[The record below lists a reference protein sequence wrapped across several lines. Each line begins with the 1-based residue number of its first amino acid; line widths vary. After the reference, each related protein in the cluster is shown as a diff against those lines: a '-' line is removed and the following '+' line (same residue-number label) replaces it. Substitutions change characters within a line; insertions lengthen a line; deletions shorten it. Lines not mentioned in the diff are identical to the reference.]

1 MTRPILAIRRGCA
14 KLLFYRHKIIGGKMY
29 TGKHAYLRPLQ
40 PAFIMANSGEAV
52 SYAELE
58 ARSNRLAHL
67 FRNWGLKRLDHYA
80 IYMENNNRYLEAC
93 GAGERAGLYYT
104 CVNSYLTGSELAYI
118 VANSESRILITSVA
132 KLEVAREA
140 LKQCP
145 KVELCIVVDGAGEN
159 DRIVGLREA
168 TRGLPGT
175 PIEDEYIGT
184 AMLYS
189 SGTTGRP
196 KGILRPL
203 AEQPPTQQLPIFDFL
218 QKLWQ
223 YREGMIYLSPA
234 PLYHSAPQAAVN
246 LAIRM
251 GGTVIIMETF
261 DPDRY
266 LELVEKW
273 GVTHSQL
280 VPTMFSRMLKL
291 PQHVRTRHDLS
302 SLEIA
307 VHAAAP
313 CPAAVKDEMIKWWGP
328 IIHEYYGATEGL
340 GFTACNS
347 AEWLAHRGTVG
358 RVLLGDLHILDED
371 MKPCPVGTSGTVW
384 FKTAT
389 PFEYFNDPNKTRE
402 ARSPDGSMSTVGDVG
417 YVDADGFLHLTDR
430 KTFMIISGGVNI
442 YPQECENLL
451 ITHPKIADAA
461 VFGVPNPD
469 LGEEVKAVVQPMP
482 GIPPG
487 PDLAE
492 ELIFFCSQSL
502 SRQKVPRS
510 IDFEAELPRLPT
522 GKLYKRLLRDR
533 YWGDKTSR
541 IL

>member
-1 MTRPILAIRRGCA
+1 
-14 KLLFYRHKIIGGKMY
+14 MY
-29 TGKHAYLRPLQ
+29 TGKHARLRPLQ

-52 SYAELE
+52 TYAELD

-67 FRNWGLKRLDHYA
+67 FRARGLKRLDHYA
-80 IYMENNNRYLEAC
+80 IFMENNSRYLEAC
-93 GAGERAGLYYT
+93 GAGERSGLYYT
-104 CVNSYLTGSELAYI
+104 CVNSYLTASEVAYI
-118 VANSESRILITSVA
+118 VDNSESRILITSTA

-140 LKQCP
+140 LTQCP
-145 KVELCIVVDGAGEN
+145 KVELCIVVDGASESE
-159 DRIVGLREA
+159 RIVGLQQA
-168 TRGLPGT
+168 TAGLPST
-175 PIEDEYIGT
+175 PIADECIGT

-203 AEQPPTQQLPIFDFL
+203 QEHPPAEQMPLFNFL

-246 LAIRM
+246 LTLRI
-251 GGTVIIMETF
+251 GGTVIIMESF
-261 DPDRY
+261 DPERY

-273 GVTHSQL
+273 RITHSQL

-291 PQHVRTRHDLS
+291 PQETRKRYDLS
-302 SLEIA
+302 SLETA

-313 CPAAVKDEMIKWWGP
+313 CPAMVKADMIEWWGP

-358 RVLLGDLHILDED
+358 RVMFGDLHILDES
-371 MKPCPVGTSGTVW
+371 MQPCPVGTPGTVW
-384 FKTAT
+384 FKTAS
-389 PFEYFNDPNKTRE
+389 PFEYFNDPNKTSE
-402 ARSPDGSMSTVGDVG
+402 ARSADGSMSTVGDVG
-417 YVDADGFLHLTDR
+417 YVDSDGYLHLTDR
-430 KTFMIISGGVNI
+430 ATFMIISGGVNI

-451 ITHPKIADAA
+451 VTHPKIADAA
-461 VFGVPNPD
+461 VFGVPNAD

-482 GIPPG
+482 GVLPG
-487 PDLAE
+487 ADLAE
-492 ELIFFCSQSL
+492 ELIAFCNQSL
-502 SRQKVPRS
+502 SRQRVPRS

-541 IL
+541 IV

>member
-1 MTRPILAIRRGCA
+1 
-14 KLLFYRHKIIGGKMY
+14 MY
-29 TGKHAYLRPLQ
+29 TGTHARLRPLQ
-40 PAFIMANSGEAV
+40 PAFIMANSGETV

-67 FRNWGLKRLDHYA
+67 LRRLGLKRLDHYA
-80 IYMENNNRYLEAC
+80 IFMENNSRYLEAC
-93 GAGERAGLYYT
+93 GAGERSGLYFT
-104 CVNSYLTGSELAYI
+104 CVNSYLTPSELAYI
-118 VANSESRILITSVA
+118 LDNSQSRVLITSVA
-132 KLEVAREA
+132 KLATAREA
-140 LKQCP
+140 LKACP
-145 KVELCIVVDGAGEN
+145 NVELCIVADGETESE
-159 DRIVGLREA
+159 RIVGLRDA
-168 TRGLPGT
+168 THGLPKT
-175 PIEDEYIGT
+175 PIPDECIGT

-203 AEQPPTQQLPIFDFL
+203 PEQPPTQQLGIFDFL
-218 QKLWQ
+218 QKLWH

-246 LAIRM
+246 LTIRV
-251 GGTVIIMETF
+251 GGTAIIMEQF
-261 DPDRY
+261 DPARY
-266 LELVEKW
+266 LELVEQW
-273 GVTHSQL
+273 GVTHTQL

-291 PQHVRTRHDLS
+291 PEEIRNRHDLS

-307 VHAAAP
+307 IHAAAP
-313 CPAAVKDEMIKWWGP
+313 CPAAVKEDMINWWGP

-347 AEWLAHRGTVG
+347 EQWLAHRGTVG
-358 RVLLGDLHILDED
+358 KVLLGDLHILDEN
-371 MKPCPVGTSGTVW
+371 MQPVPVGTAGTVW

-389 PFEYFNDPNKTRE
+389 PFEYFNDPNKTKE
-402 ARSPDGSMSTVGDVG
+402 ARSPDGTMSTVGDVG
-417 YVDADGFLHLTDR
+417 YVDKDGYLYLTDR
-430 KTFMIISGGVNI
+430 ATFMIISGGVNI

-482 GIPPG
+482 GVPAG

-492 ELIFFCSQSL
+492 ELLLFCSQSL

-510 IDFEAELPRLPT
+510 IDFEDELPRLPT

-533 YWGDKTSR
+533 YWGNKGSR
-541 IL
+541 IV